1 MTESPVAPESQ
12 ELPLLQNPRANVHF
26 ITNQSQLADAVATL
40 ASSKGSIAID
50 AERASGFKYS
60 QRAYLVQLRAA
71 DTDIFLIDPVAT
83 AETVSSKEFADLAS
97 LMKDREWILH
107 AATQDLPCLN
117 EVGLYP
123 GAIFDTE
130 LAGRLAGQPRVG
142 LGALTESLLQFRLA
156 KEHSAADWSTRPL
169 PDAWLN
175 YAALDVDVLHELK
188 TEVEAI
194 LSQQG
199 KLEWAKQEF
208 DALLSFRP
216 KPQKLDR
223 WRGITGLH
231 KVQDRSSL
239 EIARQLWLSREAL
252 AQKMDVAPGRLIPDS
267 SILVAAT
274 EKPKTR
280 PELAAMKSFSGRA
293 SRSYLDTWWEAIQS
307 ALKSTDLP
315 ALKPEKTDALPNH
328 RNWINKF
335 PEADRRLK
343 YAKASLVELS
353 EKKLV
358 PLENLLTPELL
369 RQVSFSPPENL
380 TVQGLSEKLKN
391 LGARQWQVELT
402 AGLILEAFSLAET
415 APADPST
422 VNPPEPDE
430 HEEL

>member
-1 MTESPVAPESQ
+1 MSESSSAPESP
-12 ELPLLQNPRANVHF
+12 ELPLLQKPRADVHF
-26 ITNQSQLADAVATL
+26 ISDQHQLADAVATL
-40 ASSKGSIAID
+40 AASKGSIAID

-60 QRAYLVQLRAA
+60 QRAYLVQIRAA
-71 DTDIFLIDPVAT
+71 NTDIFLIDPAASPEIVL
-83 AETVSSKEFADLAS
+83 SKEFAELAA

-117 EVGLYP
+117 ELGLYP

-130 LAGRLAGQPRVG
+130 LAGRLTGQPRVG
-142 LGALTESLLQFRLA
+142 LGALTESLLKFRLA

-169 PDAWLN
+169 PDSWLN
-175 YAALDVDVLHELK
+175 YAALDVDVLHELA
-188 TEVEAI
+188 TEVEGL

-199 KLEWAKQEF
+199 KFDWAKQEF
-208 DALLSFRP
+208 DALMNFRP
-216 KPQKLDR
+216 KPQRSDK

-231 KVQDRSSL
+231 KVQDRVSL

-274 EKPKTR
+274 EKPKSR

-293 SRSYLDTWWEAIQS
+293 SRSYLDTWWEAVQS
-307 ALKSTDLP
+307 ALKATDLP

-343 YAKASLVELS
+343 HAKAALVELS
-353 EKKLV
+353 ETKLV
-358 PLENLLTPELL
+358 PLENMLTPELL
-369 RQVSFSPPENL
+369 RQVSFTPPENL
-380 TVQGLSEKLKN
+380 SSQTLSDKLTQ
-391 LGARQWQVELT
+391 LGARPWQVELT
-402 AGLILEAFSLAET
+402 AGLIVEAFNLAEK

-422 VNPPEPDE
+422 ANLPEPDE